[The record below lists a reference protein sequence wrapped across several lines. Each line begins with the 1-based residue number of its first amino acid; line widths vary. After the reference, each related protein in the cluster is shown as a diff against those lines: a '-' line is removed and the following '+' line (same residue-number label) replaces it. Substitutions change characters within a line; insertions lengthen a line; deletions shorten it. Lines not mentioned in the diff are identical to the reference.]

1 MKQTLNVRANK
12 FDEPQPKVI
21 SVIAMP
27 ASCANAHSVTS
38 EIHLLLEPYD
48 NDKPTRSDESAQKI
62 ETLLYCA
69 WLKSQCRQDGVCA
82 CLCLTRRSSS
92 PSLSTRFGCRAVSFF
107 YQLPR
112 FFTNFF
118 VIEFYELRDGCD
130 RLVAILRRVCSNFIS
145 IELSNTNNK

>member
-1 MKQTLNVRANK
+1 MKQSLNVRANK

-107 YQLPR
+107 TNCLDFLPT
-112 FFTNFF
+112 FLSLNFTNY
-118 VIEFYELRDGCD
+118 VMA
-130 RLVAILRRVCSNFIS
+130 AIG
-145 IELSNTNNK
+145 